1 MRVFGILGVVI
12 VLCVG
17 FFLYQRSMADLPEGS
32 PQEQIDTAA
41 IRQRL
46 LTIAQTERQ
55 YQASNGKY
63 ATLEQL
69 AGDNLLPGGT
79 EQRGYTFTASI
90 IGTGFT
96 ITATPTADDKA
107 GLADARDHRDDAGRR
122 RNDARA
128 RDAARPR
135 SASAR
140 RNRTHRA
147 TICRSRIARRA
158 TGVSCPPA

>member
-1 MRVFGILGVVI
+1 MRIFGLLGVVI

-32 PQEQIDTAA
+32 PQEQIDTTA

-79 EQRGYTFTASI
+79 EQRGYTFTASVTS
-90 IGTGFT
+90 TGFT
-96 ITATPTADDKA
+96 ITATPTADDKEDWPT
-107 GLADARDHRDDAGRR
+107 LEI
-122 RNDARA
+122 
-128 RDAARPR
+128 
-135 SASAR
+135 
-140 RNRTHRA
+140 TE
-147 TICRSRIARRA
+147 TMQV
-158 TGVSCPPA
+158 TEK